1 MNFILLSAVI
11 SLSVYQSSLPAYF
24 ILIQIINLEERTSAE
39 DEKPMDPWPE
49 RIHRR
54 SFNFTMIWV
63 IQIQIT
69 PQESTL
75 CLPTVQLAD

>member
-1 MNFILLSAVI
+1 MCQYHELYSPFCRDK
-11 SLSVYQSSLPAYF
+11 SVSLPIVVAYF

-54 SFNFTMIWV
+54 SFYFTMI
-63 IQIQIT
+63 
-69 PQESTL
+69 
-75 CLPTVQLAD
+75 

>member
-1 MNFILLSAVI
+1 MCQYHELYSPFWRDK
-11 SLSVYQSSLPAYF
+11 SVYQSSLPAYF

-63 IQIQIT
+63 IQIQII
-69 PQESTL
+69 P
-75 CLPTVQLAD
+75 